1 MSGFSIDGFR
11 GFLKNEDGNATLE
24 FVVIFPFLTYLI
36 FTLAEVGTL
45 MARTVMLDRGLDIA
59 MRDVRLG
66 LTANPT
72 VADIRRQICTAA
84 FLLSECE
91 ETVLLELV
99 PIVDPSSFPT
109 TPVQCIDR
117 TEEIEPAT
125 TFDPGVRSQIMY
137 VRACIVV
144 DPLFPGS
151 GIGAM
156 LPTEAD
162 GGYAI
167 LARSAFV
174 NEP

>member
-1 MSGFSIDGFR
+1 MLSSGLERFR
-11 GFLKNEDGNATLE
+11 MFLRNEDGNATLE

-66 LTANPT
+66 LTENPT
-72 VADIRRQICTAA
+72 VADIRREICTAA
-84 FLLSECE
+84 FLLNECE
-91 ETVLLELV
+91 SSVLLELV
-99 PIVDPSSFPT
+99 PITDPTSFPT
-109 TPVQCIDR
+109 TPVQCINR

-125 TFDPGVRSQIMY
+125 TFDPGVRSQIMF

-144 DPLFPGS
+144 DPLFPGA

>member
-1 MSGFSIDGFR
+1 MTRAGMER
-11 GFLKNEDGNATLE
+11 VRAFLSNEDGNATLE
-24 FVVIFPFLTYLI
+24 FVVIFPFITYLV

-59 MRDVRLG
+59 MRDIRLG
-66 LTANPT
+66 LTADPT
-72 VADIRRQICTAA
+72 VADIRREICTAA
-84 FLLSECE
+84 FLLNECE

-99 PIVDPSSFPT
+99 PIVDVNSFPT
-109 TPVQCIDR
+109 TPIQCIDR
-117 TEEIEPAT
+117 TEEIEPTT

-144 DPLFPGS
+144 DPLFPGA
-151 GIGAM
+151 GIGAL
-156 LPTEAD
+156 LPSEAD